1 MPSNYSKL
9 ALAASISSAVFTSIS
24 TPALAAGPGFMD
36 SRAFAMGGVGVAS
49 ARPAAASFYNPALL
63 AIQEREKA
71 NDFGMLIPSVMVQA
85 FDEDELVDKVD
96 DFEDDFLKP
105 FEDSLKALEDPTFTN
120 EAEARAAGQDFVDK
134 SRALQGELV
143 DIDEDGVVADV
154 GVGMSIQ
161 IPSKSF
167 AVGFFATGN
176 ARLATQINYED
187 NARID
192 GYITDVENIIDP
204 SAGLTPAQII
214 AQLNAL
220 DIDYDSDDTLDSN
233 VRVVGSAQS
242 QVGLSFASNF
252 EIAGYDVAVGIS
264 PKMVNQIAYDYTSR
278 VEDFEFDDADES
290 EVDETEFNFDLGFA
304 TYLDGGRRWMAGLS
318 VLNVIPQDI
327 TTTPGAGKTVN
338 QALPEAIKIEIEPR
352 VIAGLSYSGDSYIV
366 GADIDLTEGKAVFNE
381 DDTQFVG
388 LGAEYDLFETVQF
401 RLGARHN
408 LAGSG
413 DPIVTTGFGFTVFGA
428 SLELAALS
436 STDSNTMGASVQLGA
451 TF

>member
-9 ALAASISSAVFTSIS
+9 ALAASISSAVLTSIS
-24 TPALAAGPGFMD
+24 TPALAAGPGFTD
-36 SRAFAMGGVGVAS
+36 SRAFAMGGVGVAA

-85 FDEDELVDKVD
+85 FDEDELIDKVD
-96 DFEDDFLKP
+96 DFEKDFLDP
-105 FEDSLKALEDPTFTN
+105 FEDSLNALENPTFTS
-120 EAEARAAGQDFVDK
+120 EAEARAAGQEFVDN
-134 SRALQGELV
+134 SRALQGELI

-176 ARLATQINYED
+176 ARLTTQINYED
-187 NARID
+187 NALID
-192 GYITDVENIIDP
+192 GYISQVEAITGNP
-204 SAGLTPAQII
+204 GLTPAQII

-220 DIDYDSDDTLDSN
+220 DINYNSDDTLDSN

-290 EVDETEFNFDLGFA
+290 EVDETEFNFDLGVA
-304 TYLDGGRRWMAGLS
+304 THLDGGRRWMAGLS

-327 TTTPGAGKTVN
+327 TTTPGAGTTVN
-338 QALPEAIKIEIEPR
+338 QALPEAIKIELEPR

-366 GADIDLTEGKAVFNE
+366 AADIDLTESKAVFNE

-413 DPIVTTGFGFTVFGA
+413 DPIITTGFGFTVLGA